1 MKRMTFAKQIST
13 AVVFGALAVS
23 SVHAQSTTE
32 TVTDTAKEA
41 VDTAK
46 DAVGALTD
54 GWSGSAILGA
64 NSISGNTEASN
75 VNAGIRLGK
84 TVGKWEHFV
93 FGSYFKGDATV
104 TVDKL
109 DAAGQPVDETLPNGD
124 VVRAKEVIK
133 SGNSDRLAVG
143 YQPKYYWRPRTYF
156 FGIIDYEQ
164 DKPANIKLGARQ
176 LIGIGHKFFSNES
189 GFLSGEA
196 GFGNKNTEVVAGE
209 DANGG
214 IAYLGANYL
223 NKINNNVTFDAN
235 LRADLGGDNTY
246 TEIGLGL
253 AFKLSERMA
262 VKIAHQTRGN
272 SDITN
277 PALPDAS
284 KSDNSTSI
292 NLVVDL

>member
-1 MKRMTFAKQIST
+1 MKRMTFAKQISA
-13 AVVFGALAVS
+13 AVVFGAFAVS
-23 SVHAQSTTE
+23 SVHAQTAAE

-41 VDTAK
+41 VETAQ
-46 DAVGALTD
+46 DAVESITQ
-54 GWSGSAILGA
+54 GWSGTATLGA
-64 NSISGNTEASN
+64 NSISGNVEASN

-84 TVGKWEHFV
+84 TVGKWEHLV

-104 TVDKL
+104 LVDRV
-109 DAAGQPVDETLPNGD
+109 DENGVPVDETLPNGD
-124 VVRAKEVIK
+124 VVRAKDVIK
-133 SGNSDRLAVG
+133 SGNSNRLAIG

-164 DKPANIKLGARQ
+164 DKPANVKLGARQ
-176 LIGIGHKFFSNES
+176 LIGIGHKFYSNAS
-189 GFLSGEA
+189 GYLSAEA
-196 GFGNKNTEVVAGE
+196 GFGNKTTEVVAGE
-209 DANGG
+209 DASGG

-223 NKINNNVTFDAN
+223 NRINDNVTFDAN

-253 AFKLSERMA
+253 AFKLAEGMA

-272 SDITN
+272 TDITN